1 MSRGVRRTWSSRSSI
16 VFLTAILALTGCT
29 GDEDGPDPDEGPSP
43 KAAAEALAAGLQSG
57 DLIRVAFD
65 AETAEGA
72 QAAYDEVVAG
82 MGERTRTVTVVDVA
96 EPDDAA
102 AEAEAEATLRWSW
115 DLGGAEPWTYE
126 V

>member
-1 MSRGVRRTWSSRSSI
+1 MRARLSVLLVLGLVLGLL
-16 VFLTAILALTGCT
+16 VGCS
-29 GDEDGPDPDEGPSP
+29 GDGEDGPDPDAGPSP
-43 KAAAEALAAGLQSG
+43 EAAAEALAAGLQSG
-57 DLIRVAFD
+57 DLVRVAFD

-96 EPDDAA
+96 EPDAGA

-115 DLGGAEPWTYE
+115 DLGG
-126 V
+126 